1 MRWKDLVESDEAY
14 NYLVKQ
20 MILDMRK
27 KFPVVDKLYQI
38 QGHPSLSSYED
49 YKKEDIVDLE
59 TIQNKKSS
67 FYLESF
73 LGADKKSQNSSPISK
88 KAEHIEKID
97 GTDKPDS
104 KKVVLK

>member
-49 YKKEDIVDLE
+49 YKKRR
-59 TIQNKKSS
+59 
-67 FYLESF
+67 YC
-73 LGADKKSQNSSPISK
+73 
-88 KAEHIEKID
+88 
-97 GTDKPDS
+97 
-104 KKVVLK
+104 